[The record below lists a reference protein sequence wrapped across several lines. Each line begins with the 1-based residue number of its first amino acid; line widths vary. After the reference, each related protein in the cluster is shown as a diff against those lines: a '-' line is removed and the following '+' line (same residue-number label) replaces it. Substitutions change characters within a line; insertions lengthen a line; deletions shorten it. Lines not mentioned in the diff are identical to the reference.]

1 MKLLGRINKE
11 TGYVMASI
19 AHHDFRDEYGMMV
32 DGGQPHCQDYA
43 GYTRFN
49 GKTEWFEVPQ
59 SFNELFDD
67 YQTNTG
73 KRKYGVW
80 ELKDVRILS
89 EKEYPDVDSD
99 EVLFENMCWGTRGKN
114 GDEPLQYKLLKD
126 LELDHLEAILRTQY
140 NLSDV
145 MVRAIEYWI
154 GFKGWEEKH
163 NTLI

>member
-99 EVLFENMCWGTRGKN
+99 EVLFENMCWELEERTEMNHSNTNFSKILN
-114 GDEPLQYKLLKD
+114 WIILKPS
-126 LELDHLEAILRTQY
+126 LELNII
-140 NLSDV
+140 SV
-145 MVRAIEYWI
+145 M
-154 GFKGWEEKH
+154 
-163 NTLI
+163 